1 MVRLEGLR
9 EGSRGDRNGEAGAE
23 VGSAVFF
30 TAVPTGTLRLN
41 FLALR
46 GRFGG
51 DGDRWEEFEEF
62 SL

>member
-9 EGSRGDRNGEAGAE
+9 EGSRGDRNGEAGAD
-23 VGSAVFF
+23 VGSAGFF
-30 TAVPTGTLRLN
+30 VVPGGTLRLK

-51 DGDRWEEFEEF
+51 EGDRCEEFEEF